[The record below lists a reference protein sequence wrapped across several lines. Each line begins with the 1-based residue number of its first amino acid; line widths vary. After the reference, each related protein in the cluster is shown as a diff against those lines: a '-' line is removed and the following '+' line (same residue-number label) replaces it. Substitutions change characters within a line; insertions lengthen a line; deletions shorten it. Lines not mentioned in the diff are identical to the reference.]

1 MTCCAFSA
9 LRGSVCWNSACAL
22 TRLKTEKAIPLIT
35 NAPADSPKVSA
46 RVATARGTSRKKAA
60 VLKTRGRPEGCRAE
74 DHSEQGACI
83 SGVASCQADAQDVL
97 RRVPPLEKR
106 QLLC

>member
-1 MTCCAFSA
+1 M
-9 LRGSVCWNSACAL
+9 SACAL

-60 VLKTRGRPEGCRAE
+60 VLKTKDAPRAAAPRTTANRGPAGAE
-74 DHSEQGACI
+74 SR
-83 SGVASCQADAQDVL
+83 QADAQHVL
-97 RRVPPLEKR
+97 CRAQER
-106 QLLC
+106 QALMC